1 MQYLLLAHLGA
12 ANLVVDRLCRLSET
26 DHTQARTA
34 GNAAITMAHAELT
47 ASREFSEALDALNMD
62 DNARFLYDNAQ
73 KSMHLA
79 QTRLNASTIQSPP
92 SPGPEISDEAYA
104 CLNIIADAARL
115 EYHANQVRATPNQR
129 AMVLH
134 SQSADALI
142 NDIQY
147 NADSILDADGN
158 PAQPTDDTQHL
169 HDAAYNSLR
178 DAITGY
184 TRMTQARR
192 QRATPIK
199 SNTIS
204 RMPGQDQI
212 DQLIEEFRNSDQP
225 VMITTARLQP
235 STLGQKSTIMP
246 IIVFD
251 SGLTIHC
258 KAIAEEYPPE
268 TPAEIV
274 QQHMGVCSQFISSG
288 LTQGFLEVHEAQ
300 TIQRHALAI
309 YQASQAELH
318 DIPMA
323 SIQDFVDQLVEHDI
337 SPTSIREMIAAMANS
352 QNELVSYLLTTIS
365 IPTAT
370 TPQQARHIMDAA
382 QAQGLHPATL
392 HAVAAALDITPDV
405 YEIPDMPYG
414 IPDLNNIMAAGHNT
428 ALPRIAIYQAAA
440 ALGFDADYL
449 DHASNH
455 PDPQPGSAAPAP
467 QPFQSPLIVPGQRP
481 LA

>member
-1 MQYLLLAHLGA
+1 MQYLLLVHLGA

-34 GNAAITMAHAELT
+34 GNAAITMARSELT
-47 ASREFSEALDALNMD
+47 ASRAFSEDLDALNMD

-73 KSMHLA
+73 QSIHLA
-79 QTRLNASTIQSPP
+79 QTRLDASSKQPP
-92 SPGPEISDEAYA
+92 PLPSPEISDEAYA
-104 CLNIIADAARL
+104 CLNIVADAARL
-115 EYHANQVRATPNQR
+115 EYHANQLRGTPNQR

-158 PAQPTDDTQHL
+158 LEEPQDDNQHL
-169 HDAAYNSLR
+169 YDAAYNALR

-192 QRATPIK
+192 QRATPTK

-212 DQLIEEFRNSDQP
+212 DQLIEAFRNSDQP

-235 STLGQKSTIMP
+235 SALGQQSTIMP
-246 IIVFD
+246 LIVFD

-268 TPAEIV
+268 TPAELV

-288 LTQGFLEVHEAQ
+288 LAQGFLQVHEAQ

-318 DIPMA
+318 NIPLA
-323 SIQDFVDQLVEHDI
+323 SIQDFVDQLVEHAI

-352 QNELVSYLLTTIS
+352 QNELVNYLLTTIS

-370 TPQQARHIMDAA
+370 TPQQAQHIMATA

-392 HAVAAALDITPDV
+392 HAIAAALDITPDV
-405 YEIPDMPYG
+405 YEVPDIPYG
-414 IPDLNNIMAAGHNT
+414 IPDLNNIMTAGNNT
-428 ALPRIAIYQAAA
+428 ALPRTAIYQAAA

-449 DHASNH
+449 AQASNDLH
-455 PDPQPGSAAPAP
+455 PQPGSSAPAP
-467 QPFQSPLIVPGQRP
+467 QTFQSPLIVPGQRP